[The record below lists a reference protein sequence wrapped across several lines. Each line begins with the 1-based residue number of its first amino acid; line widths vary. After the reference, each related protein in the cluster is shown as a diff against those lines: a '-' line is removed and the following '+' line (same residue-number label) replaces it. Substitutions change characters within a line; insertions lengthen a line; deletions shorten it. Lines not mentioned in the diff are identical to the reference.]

1 MKRKKP
7 FPAQNIRAP
16 SGEEMVILTK
26 RDYGALV
33 SIVQK
38 GGKGLGAIP
47 STIGG
52 RDLPIFR
59 TRPVP
64 GLSSTTS
71 SAPTYSTASSISRSD
86 Q

>member
-7 FPAQNIRAP
+7 FPAQIIRTP
-16 SGEEMVILTK
+16 SGEEMVILAK
-26 RDYGALV
+26 REYDALV

-52 RDLPIFR
+52 RDLPIIR
-59 TRPVP
+59 MRPVS
-64 GLSSTTS
+64 GEQCVLGIGSV
-71 SAPTYSTASSISRSD
+71 A
-86 Q
+86 